1 MDDLFNDA
9 PAPAAADDLFNDAPA
24 PAAADDLFNDAP
36 APAADSAPAPADAFG
51 DLFGDSPAPAADAAP
66 AAADDLFND
75 APAPAAPASDSLDDL
90 FNAPADAAPAA
101 PAENLDD
108 IFGAAAASQQ
118 NVVSIELKPQV
129 DPLADAKE
137 RVWIDNT
144 GSFSTQGRLIEIGE
158 DFVRLV
164 KENGRTC
171 TVPMD
176 RLCPADAVYVEAVR
190 TELQQYKLAMLT
202 AR

>member
-1 MDDLFNDA
+1 LFNDAPAAPAGDEAPMDDLFNDA
-9 PAPAAADDLFNDAPA
+9 PAPA
-24 PAAADDLFNDAP
+24 PAA
-36 APAADSAPAPADAFG
+36 
-51 DLFGDSPAPAADAAP
+51 
-66 AAADDLFND
+66 
-75 APAPAAPASDSLDDL
+75 DSLDDL

-101 PAENLDD
+101 PAAPAEKLDD
-108 IFGAAAASQQ
+108 IFGSAPAAQQ

-129 DPLADAKE
+129 DPLEESRE

-158 DFVRLV
+158 DFIRLM

-176 RLCPADAVYVEAVR
+176 RLCPADAVYVDAIR
-190 TELQQYKLAMLT
+190 TELQQHKLAMLT